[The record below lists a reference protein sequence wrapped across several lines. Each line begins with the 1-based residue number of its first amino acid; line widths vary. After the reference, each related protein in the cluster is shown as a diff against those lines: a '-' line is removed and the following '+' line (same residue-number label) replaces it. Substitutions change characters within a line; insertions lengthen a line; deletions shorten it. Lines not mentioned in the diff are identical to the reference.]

1 MAKHNKTINHLMI
14 ALAALQ
20 DGDVEEAQEA
30 LTDAVSQDDFDDALE
45 VLDEVQES
53 TFDEEAS
60 DEEETEEPD
69 FAEEEIADALA
80 EEEGV
85 EVETTAG
92 ALTITMAG
100 VRNARRA
107 VRVIK
112 SLASVEDAEEVEED
126 EVPEEIEGEFAHVI
140 RASIEGEDV
149 LIGVNDD
156 GSAEVMAIEEED
168 EDVEAGGKKP
178 GSGDKKAPKPGGSR
192 KGGSHGYGFTHPSAR
207 SGGAKGGKSHA
218 STDEDFDSWDEE
230 ETEEDEEENLA
241 PTASVRRSRQA
252 ARRRATVAG
261 LNFDIIAR
269 NKRSV

>member
-20 DGDVEEAQEA
+20 DGDVEEAEIA
-30 LTDAVSQDDFDDALE
+30 LKDAVSEDDFDDALE

-60 DEEETEEPD
+60 EEDEGVEPD
-69 FAEEEIADALA
+69 LAEEEIADALA

-156 GSAEVMAIEEED
+156 GSAEVMAIETED
-168 EDVEAGGKKP
+168 EDVEAGGIAFKKGGKTP
-178 GSGDKKAPKPGGSR
+178 KGGHDMSAPRKAPK
-192 KGGSHGYGFTHPSAR
+192 KAT
-207 SGGAKGGKSHA
+207 A

-230 ETEEDEEENLA
+230 ETEEDEEDLA
-241 PTASVRRSRQA
+241 PTASIRRSRQA

>member
-20 DGDVEEAQEA
+20 DGDVEEAEIA
-30 LTDAVSQDDFDDALE
+30 LKDAVSEDDFDDALE

-60 DEEETEEPD
+60 DDEDEGVEPD
-69 FAEEEIADALA
+69 LAEEEIADALA

-156 GSAEVMAIEEED
+156 GSAEVMAIETED
-168 EDVEAGGKKP
+168 EEASEDEEKP
-178 GSGDKKAPKPGGSR
+178 TAKVARARASR
-192 KGGSHGYGFTHPSAR
+192 KV
-207 SGGAKGGKSHA
+207 KA

-241 PTASVRRSRQA
+241 PTASIRRSRQA

>member
-53 TFDEEAS
+53 TFDEET
-60 DEEETEEPD
+60 DEPD
-69 FAEEEIADALA
+69 LAEEEIADALS

-156 GSAEVMAIEEED
+156 GSAEVMAIEKEDDEPEASEED
-168 EDVEAGGKKP
+168 EEEL
-178 GSGDKKAPKPGGSR
+178 APTAKVARARASR
-192 KGGSHGYGFTHPSAR
+192 KV
-207 SGGAKGGKSHA
+207 KA

>member
-60 DEEETEEPD
+60 EDEETEEPD
-69 FAEEEIADALA
+69 LAEEEIADALA

-168 EDVEAGGKKP
+168 DEVEARGVAFKKGGKTPKGGHDMSAP
-178 GSGDKKAPKPGGSR
+178 RKAPK
-192 KGGSHGYGFTHPSAR
+192 KAT
-207 SGGAKGGKSHA
+207 A

-230 ETEEDEEENLA
+230 ETDEDENEEDLA
-241 PTASVRRSRQA
+241 PTASIRRSRQA

>member
-60 DEEETEEPD
+60 DEEDEGVEPD
-69 FAEEEIADALA
+69 LAEEEIADALA

-156 GSAEVMAIEEED
+156 GSAEVMAIETED
-168 EDVEAGGKKP
+168 EEASEDEEKP
-178 GSGDKKAPKPGGSR
+178 TAKVARARASR
-192 KGGSHGYGFTHPSAR
+192 KV
-207 SGGAKGGKSHA
+207 KA

>member
-30 LTDAVSQDDFDDALE
+30 LTDAVSEDDFDDALE

-53 TFDEEAS
+53 TFDE
-60 DEEETEEPD
+60 DD
-69 FAEEEIADALA
+69 DDDLAEEEIADALA

-156 GSAEVMAIEEED
+156 GSAEVMAIEEDD
-168 EDVEAGGKKP
+168 EVDAGKKTASDKTNTGRKGP
-178 GSGDKKAPKPGGSR
+178 KKKA
-192 KGGSHGYGFTHPSAR
+192 T
-207 SGGAKGGKSHA
+207 A
-218 STDEDFDSWDEE
+218 STDDDFDSWDEDDDDD
-230 ETEEDEEENLA
+230 EDLTQ
-241 PTASVRRSRQA
+241 TASTRLNRQA

>member
-20 DGDVEEAQEA
+20 DGDVEEAEIA
-30 LTDAVSQDDFDDALE
+30 LKDAVSEDDFDDALE

-60 DEEETEEPD
+60 EEDEGVEPD
-69 FAEEEIADALA
+69 LAEEEIADALA

-156 GSAEVMAIEEED
+156 GSAEIMAIETED
-168 EDVEAGGKKP
+168 EEASEDEEKP
-178 GSGDKKAPKPGGSR
+178 TAKVARARASR
-192 KGGSHGYGFTHPSAR
+192 KV
-207 SGGAKGGKSHA
+207 KA
-218 STDEDFDSWDEE
+218 STEDFDSWDEE
-230 ETEEDEEENLA
+230 ETEEDEEDLA
-241 PTASVRRSRQA
+241 PTASIRRSRQA

>member
-30 LTDAVSQDDFDDALE
+30 LTDAVSEDDFDDALE

-60 DEEETEEPD
+60 DDED
-69 FAEEEIADALA
+69 LDLAEEEIADALA

-168 EDVEAGGKKP
+168 EDVE
-178 GSGDKKAPKPGGSR
+178 GSR
-192 KGGSHGYGFTHPSAR
+192 KYSSRTKGGSTPS
-207 SGGAKGGKSHA
+207 SSKPAKKGPKKATA

-241 PTASVRRSRQA
+241 PTASIRHSRQA

>member
-20 DGDVEEAQEA
+20 DGDVEEAEIA
-30 LTDAVSQDDFDDALE
+30 LKDAVSEDDFDDALE

-60 DEEETEEPD
+60 DDEDDGVEPD
-69 FAEEEIADALA
+69 LAEEEIADALA

-156 GSAEVMAIEEED
+156 GSAEVMAIETED
-168 EDVEAGGKKP
+168 EEASEDEEKP
-178 GSGDKKAPKPGGSR
+178 TAKVARARASR
-192 KGGSHGYGFTHPSAR
+192 KV
-207 SGGAKGGKSHA
+207 KA
-218 STDEDFDSWDEE
+218 STEDFDSWDEE
-230 ETEEDEEENLA
+230 ETEEDEEDLA
-241 PTASVRRSRQA
+241 PTASIRRSRQA

>member
-20 DGDVEEAQEA
+20 DGDVEEAEIA
-30 LTDAVSQDDFDDALE
+30 LKDAVSEDDFDDALE
-45 VLDEVQES
+45 VLDEIQES

-60 DEEETEEPD
+60 DEDEGVEPD
-69 FAEEEIADALA
+69 LAEEEIADALAEEEIADALA

-156 GSAEVMAIEEED
+156 GSAEVMAIETED
-168 EDVEAGGKKP
+168 EEASEDEEKP
-178 GSGDKKAPKPGGSR
+178 TAKVARARASR
-192 KGGSHGYGFTHPSAR
+192 KV
-207 SGGAKGGKSHA
+207 KA

-230 ETEEDEEENLA
+230 ETEEDEEDLA
-241 PTASVRRSRQA
+241 PTASIRRSRQA

>member
-30 LTDAVSQDDFDDALE
+30 LKDAVSEDDFDDALE

-53 TFDEEAS
+53 TFDE
-60 DEEETEEPD
+60 DED
-69 FAEEEIADALA
+69 DDLAEEEIADALA

-168 EDVEAGGKKP
+168 DEVDAGKKTASDKTNTGRKGP
-178 GSGDKKAPKPGGSR
+178 KKKA
-192 KGGSHGYGFTHPSAR
+192 T
-207 SGGAKGGKSHA
+207 A
-218 STDEDFDSWDEE
+218 STDDDFDSWDDDDDD
-230 ETEEDEEENLA
+230 EDLTQ
-241 PTASVRRSRQA
+241 TASTRLNRQA

>member
-20 DGDVEEAQEA
+20 DGDVEEAEIA
-30 LTDAVSQDDFDDALE
+30 LKDAVSEDDFDDALE

-60 DEEETEEPD
+60 DEEDEGNEPD
-69 FAEEEIADALA
+69 LAEEEIADALA

-92 ALTITMAG
+92 TLTITMAG

-156 GSAEVMAIEEED
+156 GSAEVMAIETED
-168 EDVEAGGKKP
+168 EEKP
-178 GSGDKKAPKPGGSR
+178 TAKVARARASR
-192 KGGSHGYGFTHPSAR
+192 KV
-207 SGGAKGGKSHA
+207 KA

-241 PTASVRRSRQA
+241 PTASIRRSRQA

>member
-60 DEEETEEPD
+60 DDEDEGVEPD
-69 FAEEEIADALA
+69 LAEEEIADALA

-112 SLASVEDAEEVEED
+112 SLASVEDAEEVDED

-168 EDVEAGGKKP
+168 EDVEAGGARIKSKKP
-178 GSGDKKAPKPGGSR
+178 K
-192 KGGSHGYGFTHPSAR
+192 
-207 SGGAKGGKSHA
+207 A
-218 STDEDFDSWDEE
+218 STEDFDSWDEE

>member
-60 DEEETEEPD
+60 DEDEGVEPD
-69 FAEEEIADALA
+69 LAEEEIADALA

-156 GSAEVMAIEEED
+156 GSAEVMAIEQEDGEE
-168 EDVEAGGKKP
+168 EARKKTASDKKP
-178 GSGDKKAPKPGGSR
+178 MGGRKGPKP
-192 KGGSHGYGFTHPSAR
+192 T
-207 SGGAKGGKSHA
+207 A

-230 ETEEDEEENLA
+230 ETEEDEEDLA
-241 PTASVRRSRQA
+241 PTASIRRSRQA

>member
-30 LTDAVSQDDFDDALE
+30 LTDAVSQNDFDDALE

-60 DEEETEEPD
+60 DDED
-69 FAEEEIADALA
+69 
-80 EEEGV
+80 EGV
-85 EVETTAG
+85 EPDLAAG

-156 GSAEVMAIEEED
+156 GSAEVMAIETED
-168 EDVEAGGKKP
+168 EEASEDEEKP
-178 GSGDKKAPKPGGSR
+178 TAKVARARASR
-192 KGGSHGYGFTHPSAR
+192 KV
-207 SGGAKGGKSHA
+207 KA
-218 STDEDFDSWDEE
+218 STEDFDSWDEE
-230 ETEEDEEENLA
+230 ETEEDEEDLA
-241 PTASVRRSRQA
+241 PTASIRRSRQA

>member
-60 DEEETEEPD
+60 DDEDEGVEPD
-69 FAEEEIADALA
+69 LAEEEIADALA

-168 EDVEAGGKKP
+168 DEVEARGIAFKKGGKTPKGGHDMSAP
-178 GSGDKKAPKPGGSR
+178 RKAPK
-192 KGGSHGYGFTHPSAR
+192 KAT
-207 SGGAKGGKSHA
+207 A
-218 STDEDFDSWDEE
+218 STDDEFDSWDEE

>member
-168 EDVEAGGKKP
+168 DEVEAGGKAKATP
-178 GSGDKKAPKPGGSR
+178 GHMKMKGGHPSGKAKATPGGGR
-192 KGGSHGYGFTHPSAR
+192 KGP
-207 SGGAKGGKSHA
+207 KSHA

-230 ETEEDEEENLA
+230 ETEEDEEDLA
-241 PTASVRRSRQA
+241 PTASIRRSRQA

>member
-20 DGDVEEAQEA
+20 DGDVEEAEIA
-30 LTDAVSQDDFDDALE
+30 LKDAVSEDDFDDALE

-60 DEEETEEPD
+60 EEDEGVEPD
-69 FAEEEIADALA
+69 LAEEEIADALA

-156 GSAEVMAIEEED
+156 GSAEVMAIETED
-168 EDVEAGGKKP
+168 EEASEDEEKP
-178 GSGDKKAPKPGGSR
+178 TAKVARARASR
-192 KGGSHGYGFTHPSAR
+192 KV
-207 SGGAKGGKSHA
+207 KA
-218 STDEDFDSWDEE
+218 STEDFDSWDEE
-230 ETEEDEEENLA
+230 ETEEDEEEDLA
-241 PTASVRRSRQA
+241 PTASIRRSRQA

>member
-20 DGDVEEAQEA
+20 DGDVEEAEIA
-30 LTDAVSQDDFDDALE
+30 LKDAVSEDDFDDALE

-60 DEEETEEPD
+60 EEDEGVEPD
-69 FAEEEIADALA
+69 LAEEEIADALA

-156 GSAEVMAIEEED
+156 GSAEVMAIETED
-168 EDVEAGGKKP
+168 EEASEDEEKP
-178 GSGDKKAPKPGGSR
+178 TAKVARARASR
-192 KGGSHGYGFTHPSAR
+192 KV
-207 SGGAKGGKSHA
+207 KA
-218 STDEDFDSWDEE
+218 STEDFDSWDEE

>member
-53 TFDEEAS
+53 TFD
-60 DEEETEEPD
+60 DEDLDAT
-69 FAEEEIADALA
+69 EEEIADALS

-85 EVETTAG
+85 DVDTTAG

-100 VRNARRA
+100 VRNAQRA

-156 GSAEVMAIEEED
+156 GSAEVMSIEEED
-168 EDVEAGGKKP
+168 EDVE
-178 GSGDKKAPKPGGSR
+178 SSR
-192 KGGSHGYGFTHPSAR
+192 KYSNRTKGGSTPS
-207 SGGAKGGKSHA
+207 SSKPAKKATA

-230 ETEEDEEENLA
+230 DEDEEELA
-241 PTASVRRSRQA
+241 PTASIRRSRQA

-261 LNFDIIAR
+261 LNLDVIAR

>member
-60 DEEETEEPD
+60 EEDEGVEPD
-69 FAEEEIADALA
+69 LAEEEIADALA

-156 GSAEVMAIEEED
+156 GSAEVMAIETED
-168 EDVEAGGKKP
+168 EEASEDEEKP
-178 GSGDKKAPKPGGSR
+178 TAKVARARASR
-192 KGGSHGYGFTHPSAR
+192 KV
-207 SGGAKGGKSHA
+207 KA

>member
-20 DGDVEEAQEA
+20 DGDVEEAEIA
-30 LTDAVSQDDFDDALE
+30 LKDAVSEDDFDDALE

-60 DEEETEEPD
+60 DDEDTDEPD
-69 FAEEEIADALA
+69 LAEEEIADALA

-156 GSAEVMAIEEED
+156 GSAEVMAIETED

-178 GSGDKKAPKPGGSR
+178 GSGVKFGGGKGDYPQSKSKAGGR
-192 KGGSHGYGFTHPSAR
+192 KGP
-207 SGGAKGGKSHA
+207 KSHA

-230 ETEEDEEENLA
+230 ETEEDEEEDLA
-241 PTASVRRSRQA
+241 PTASIRRSRQA

>member
-30 LTDAVSQDDFDDALE
+30 LTDAVSEDDFDDALE

-60 DEEETEEPD
+60 DDED
-69 FAEEEIADALA
+69 LDLAEEEIADALA

-168 EDVEAGGKKP
+168 EDVE
-178 GSGDKKAPKPGGSR
+178 GSR
-192 KGGSHGYGFTHPSAR
+192 KYSSRTKGGSTPSSSKPAKK
-207 SGGAKGGKSHA
+207 GPKKGGPAHA
-218 STDEDFDSWDEE
+218 STEDFDSWDEE
-230 ETEEDEEENLA
+230 ETDEEDEDLA
-241 PTASVRRSRQA
+241 PTASIRRNRQV

>member
-30 LTDAVSQDDFDDALE
+30 LTDAVSEDDFDDALE

-60 DEEETEEPD
+60 DEDEGVEPD
-69 FAEEEIADALA
+69 LAEEEIADALA

-168 EDVEAGGKKP
+168 DEVEAGGKAKATP
-178 GSGDKKAPKPGGSR
+178 GHMKMKGGHPSGKAKATPGGGRKGPKP
-192 KGGSHGYGFTHPSAR
+192 T
-207 SGGAKGGKSHA
+207 A
-218 STDEDFDSWDEE
+218 STDDEFDSWDEE
-230 ETEEDEEENLA
+230 ETEEDEEDLA
-241 PTASVRRSRQA
+241 PTASIRRSRQA

>member
-60 DEEETEEPD
+60 DDEDEGVEPD
-69 FAEEEIADALA
+69 LAKEEIADALA

-156 GSAEVMAIEEED
+156 GSAEVMAIETED
-168 EDVEAGGKKP
+168 EEASEDEEKP
-178 GSGDKKAPKPGGSR
+178 TAKVARARASR
-192 KGGSHGYGFTHPSAR
+192 KV
-207 SGGAKGGKSHA
+207 KA

-230 ETEEDEEENLA
+230 ETEKDEEEDLA
-241 PTASVRRSRQA
+241 PTASIRRSRQA

>member
-60 DEEETEEPD
+60 DDELPESS
-69 FAEEEIADALA
+69 EEEIADALS

-85 EVETTAG
+85 EVDTTAG

-140 RASIEGEDV
+140 SASIEGEDV

-156 GSAEVMAIEEED
+156 GSAEVMAIENEEASDDEELAPTAKRVRKTKASVDDEFDSWEDEDEED
-168 EDVEAGGKKP
+168 ED
-178 GSGDKKAPKPGGSR
+178 
-192 KGGSHGYGFTHPSAR
+192 
-207 SGGAKGGKSHA
+207 
-218 STDEDFDSWDEE
+218 
-230 ETEEDEEENLA
+230 LA
-241 PTASVRRSRQA
+241 PTASIRRSRQA

-261 LNFDIIAR
+261 LNLDVIAR

>member
-53 TFDEEAS
+53 TFDEE
-60 DEEETEEPD
+60 ETDEPD
-69 FAEEEIADALA
+69 LAEEEIADALA

-156 GSAEVMAIEEED
+156 GSAEVMAIEKEDDEPEASEED
-168 EDVEAGGKKP
+168 EEELTPTAKVAR
-178 GSGDKKAPKPGGSR
+178 ARASR
-192 KGGSHGYGFTHPSAR
+192 KV
-207 SGGAKGGKSHA
+207 KA
-218 STDEDFDSWDEE
+218 STDDEFDSWDEE
-230 ETEEDEEENLA
+230 ETEEDEEEDLA
-241 PTASVRRSRQA
+241 PTASIRRSRQA

>member
-20 DGDVEEAQEA
+20 DGDVEEAEIA
-30 LTDAVSQDDFDDALE
+30 LKDAVSEDDFDDALE

-60 DEEETEEPD
+60 EEDEGVEPD
-69 FAEEEIADALA
+69 LAEEEIADALA

-168 EDVEAGGKKP
+168 DEVEARGVAFK
-178 GSGDKKAPKPGGSR
+178 
-192 KGGSHGYGFTHPSAR
+192 
-207 SGGAKGGKSHA
+207 KGGKTPKGGHDMSGPRKASKKATA
-218 STDEDFDSWDEE
+218 STDEEFDSWDEE
-230 ETEEDEEENLA
+230 ETEEDEEDLA
-241 PTASVRRSRQA
+241 PTASIRRSRQA

>member
-20 DGDVEEAQEA
+20 DGDVEEAEIA
-30 LTDAVSQDDFDDALE
+30 LKDAVSEDDFDDALE

-60 DEEETEEPD
+60 EEDEGVEPD
-69 FAEEEIADALA
+69 LAEEEIADALA

-156 GSAEVMAIEEED
+156 GSAEVMAIEQED
-168 EDVEAGGKKP
+168 GEDVESAKR
-178 GSGDKKAPKPGGSR
+178 GSGFKRSGASMPRDKKVKR
-192 KGGSHGYGFTHPSAR
+192 KSE
-207 SGGAKGGKSHA
+207 A

>member
-30 LTDAVSQDDFDDALE
+30 LKDAVSEDDFDDALE

-53 TFDEEAS
+53 TFDE
-60 DEEETEEPD
+60 DED
-69 FAEEEIADALA
+69 DDLAEEEIADALA

-156 GSAEVMAIEEED
+156 GSAEVMSIEED
-168 EDVEAGGKKP
+168 EDVEDNQATASTKRGR
-178 GSGDKKAPKPGGSR
+178 R
-192 KGGSHGYGFTHPSAR
+192 KTT
-207 SGGAKGGKSHA
+207 A
-218 STDEDFDSWDEE
+218 STDEDFDSWDEDE
-230 ETEEDEEENLA
+230 DEEDEDLTQ
-241 PTASVRRSRQA
+241 TASTRLNRQA

>member
-60 DEEETEEPD
+60 EEDEGVEPD
-69 FAEEEIADALA
+69 LAEEEIADALA

-156 GSAEVMAIEEED
+156 GSAEVMAIETED
-168 EDVEAGGKKP
+168 EEASEDEEKP
-178 GSGDKKAPKPGGSR
+178 TAKVARARASR
-192 KGGSHGYGFTHPSAR
+192 KV
-207 SGGAKGGKSHA
+207 KA
-218 STDEDFDSWDEE
+218 STEEDFDSWDEE

>member
-60 DEEETEEPD
+60 DEEDEGVEPD
-69 FAEEEIADALA
+69 LAEEEIADALA

-168 EDVEAGGKKP
+168 DEVEARGVAFKKGGKTPKGGHDMSAP
-178 GSGDKKAPKPGGSR
+178 RKAPK
-192 KGGSHGYGFTHPSAR
+192 KAT
-207 SGGAKGGKSHA
+207 A

-230 ETEEDEEENLA
+230 ETDEDENEEDLA
-241 PTASVRRSRQA
+241 PTASIRRSRQA

>member
-30 LTDAVSQDDFDDALE
+30 LTDAVSEDDFDDALE

-60 DEEETEEPD
+60 DEEDEGNEPD
-69 FAEEEIADALA
+69 LAEEEIADALA

-156 GSAEVMAIEEED
+156 GSAEVMAIETED
-168 EDVEAGGKKP
+168 DEVEARGVAFKKGGKTPKGGHDMSAP
-178 GSGDKKAPKPGGSR
+178 RKAPK
-192 KGGSHGYGFTHPSAR
+192 KAT
-207 SGGAKGGKSHA
+207 A

-230 ETEEDEEENLA
+230 ETDEDENEEDLA
-241 PTASVRRSRQA
+241 PTASIRRSRQA

>member
-30 LTDAVSQDDFDDALE
+30 LTDAVSEDDFDDALE

-53 TFDEEAS
+53 TFDEEDS
-60 DEEETEEPD
+60 DED
-69 FAEEEIADALA
+69 LAEEEIADALA

-149 LIGVNDD
+149 LIGVNED
-156 GSAEVMAIEEED
+156 GSAEVMAIEED
-168 EDVEAGGKKP
+168 EDVEDNQA
-178 GSGDKKAPKPGGSR
+178 
-192 KGGSHGYGFTHPSAR
+192 T
-207 SGGAKGGKSHA
+207 A
-218 STDEDFDSWDEE
+218 STKRGRRKTTASADDFDSWDEDE
-230 ETEEDEEENLA
+230 DEEDEEDEDLTQ
-241 PTASVRRSRQA
+241 TASTRLNRQA

>member
-156 GSAEVMAIEEED
+156 GSAEVMAIEKEDDEPEASEED
-168 EDVEAGGKKP
+168 EEEL
-178 GSGDKKAPKPGGSR
+178 APTAKVTRARASR
-192 KGGSHGYGFTHPSAR
+192 KV
-207 SGGAKGGKSHA
+207 KA
-218 STDEDFDSWDEE
+218 STEDDFDSWDEE
-230 ETEEDEEENLA
+230 ETEEDEEELA
-241 PTASVRRSRQA
+241 PTASIRRSRQA

>member
-156 GSAEVMAIEEED
+156 GSAEVMAIEQEDTEE
-168 EDVEAGGKKP
+168 EAGKSGKAK
-178 GSGDKKAPKPGGSR
+178 SLPGG
-192 KGGSHGYGFTHPSAR
+192 KGTHR
-207 SGGAKGGKSHA
+207 GGRPQA
-218 STDEDFDSWDEE
+218 STEDDFDSWDEE

>member
-60 DEEETEEPD
+60 DDEDEGVEPD
-69 FAEEEIADALA
+69 LAEEEIADALA

-156 GSAEVMAIEEED
+156 GSAEVMAIETED
-168 EDVEAGGKKP
+168 EEASEDEEKP
-178 GSGDKKAPKPGGSR
+178 TAKVARARASR
-192 KGGSHGYGFTHPSAR
+192 KV
-207 SGGAKGGKSHA
+207 KA
-218 STDEDFDSWDEE
+218 STEDFDSWDEE
-230 ETEEDEEENLA
+230 ETEEDEEDLA
-241 PTASVRRSRQA
+241 PTASIRRSRQA